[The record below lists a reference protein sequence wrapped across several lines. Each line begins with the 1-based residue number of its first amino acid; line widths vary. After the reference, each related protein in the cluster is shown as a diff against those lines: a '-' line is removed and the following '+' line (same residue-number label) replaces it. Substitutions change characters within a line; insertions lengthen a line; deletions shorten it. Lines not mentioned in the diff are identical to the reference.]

1 MRKLYCVLLLSAF
14 EFTYM
19 INFGRGQNYWEHPYQ
34 KSDVYHPI
42 NEHREHPKEY
52 EYPLHQEHTYQQED
66 SGEDENTLQH
76 AYPIDHE
83 GAEPAPQEQNL
94 FSSIE
99 IVERSNYMGNPWTE
113 YMAKYDIEEVHG
125 SGIRV
130 DLGEDA
136 EVAGTQYRLPSGKC
150 PVFGKGIIIENSNT
164 TFLTPVATGNQDLK
178 DGGFAFPPTKPLM
191 SPMTLD
197 DMRLL
202 YKDNEDV
209 KNLDELTL
217 CSRHAGNMIPDNDK
231 NSNYKYPAVYDD
243 KDKKCHILY
252 IAAQENNGPR
262 YCNKDESKRNS
273 MFCFRPAKDKSF
285 QNYTYL
291 SKNVV
296 DNWEEVC
303 PRKNLE
309 NAKFGLWVDG
319 NCEDIPHVNEFSAN
333 DLFECNKLV
342 FELSASDQPKQYEQH
357 LTDYEKIK
365 EGFKN
370 KNASMIKSAFLPTG
384 AFKADRY
391 KSHGKGYNWGNY
403 NTETQKCEIFNVKP
417 TCLINNSSYIATTA
431 LSHPNEV
438 EHNFPCSLYKNE
450 IMKEIERESKR
461 IKLNDNDD
469 EGNKKI
475 IAPRIFI
482 SDDKDSLKCP
492 CDPEIVSNSTC
503 NFFVCKCVERR
514 AEVTSNNEVVV
525 KEEYKD
531 EYADIPEHKPTY
543 DKMKI
548 IIASSAAVAVLATIL
563 MVYLYKRKG
572 NAEKYDK
579 MDEPQHYGKS
589 NSRNDEMLDPEASFW
604 GEEKRASHTTP
615 VLMEKPYY

>member
-1 MRKLYCVLLLSAF
+1 GSM
-14 EFTYM
+14 
-19 INFGRGQNYWEHPYQ
+19 G
-34 KSDVYHPI
+34 
-42 NEHREHPKEY
+42 
-52 EYPLHQEHTYQQED
+52 
-66 SGEDENTLQH
+66 
-76 AYPIDHE
+76 
-83 GAEPAPQEQNL
+83 
-94 FSSIE
+94 
-99 IVERSNYMGNPWTE
+99 NYMGNPWTE

-150 PVFGKGIIIENSNT
+150 PVFGKGIIIENSKT
-164 TFLTPVATGNQDLK
+164 TFLTPVATGNQYLK
-178 DGGFAFPPTKPLM
+178 DGGFAFPPTEPLM

-273 MFCFRPAKDKSF
+273 MFCFRPAKDISF
-285 QNYTYL
+285 QNLVYL

-296 DNWEEVC
+296 HNWEKVC
-303 PRKNLE
+303 PRKNLQ

-357 LTDYEKIK
+357 LTQQAKDI
-365 EGFKN
+365 GAGPVASCFTTRMSPPQQICLN
-370 KNASMIKSAFLPTG
+370 SVVNTALSGGSGGGNAAMIKSAFLPTG

-417 TCLINNSSYIATTA
+417 TCLINDKNYIATTA
-431 LSHPNEV
+431 LSHPIEV
-438 EHNFPCSLYKNE
+438 E
-450 IMKEIERESKR
+450 
-461 IKLNDNDD
+461 
-469 EGNKKI
+469 
-475 IAPRIFI
+475 
-482 SDDKDSLKCP
+482 
-492 CDPEIVSNSTC
+492 
-503 NFFVCKCVERR
+503 
-514 AEVTSNNEVVV
+514 
-525 KEEYKD
+525 
-531 EYADIPEHKPTY
+531 
-543 DKMKI
+543 
-548 IIASSAAVAVLATIL
+548 AAA
-563 MVYLYKRKG
+563 
-572 NAEKYDK
+572 
-579 MDEPQHYGKS
+579 
-589 NSRNDEMLDPEASFW
+589 
-604 GEEKRASHTTP
+604 
-615 VLMEKPYY
+615 